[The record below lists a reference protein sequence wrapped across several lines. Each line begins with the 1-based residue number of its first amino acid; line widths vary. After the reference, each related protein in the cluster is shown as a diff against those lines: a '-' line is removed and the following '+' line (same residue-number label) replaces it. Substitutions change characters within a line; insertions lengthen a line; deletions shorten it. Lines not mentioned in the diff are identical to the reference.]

1 MSTSNIVSWSR
12 CSGNTQKSNMQ
23 QLFQVIFQVIKKNS
37 RTPTDV
43 LKLVPFWKWMPPLTI
58 FGKVSKNFCSETL
71 SILIFLITQSFYMI
85 KIARQKFK

>member
-23 QLFQVIFQVIKKNS
+23 QLLQVIFQVIKKNS

-43 LKLVPFWKWMPPLTI
+43 LKLVPF
-58 FGKVSKNFCSETL
+58 
-71 SILIFLITQSFYMI
+71 
-85 KIARQKFK
+85 